1 MASKPFLPCSALPE
15 PPTAG
20 SQISC
25 PAVLSLGERA
35 WSWPLLPQLPLLPGV
50 PTSRPCLSLLQQL
63 GCSVQGK
70 FKPESSVLSYTQ
82 TLAVIKKKKKSRCM
96 GPGPGALP
104 AKPAEAQPGTGRGW
118 GASGRPRKTGLSG
131 LTGCERGLPAWHS
144 WRLQMVAGRDEE
156 PLRLPVDSSC
166 CSYEAQLSS
175 GGMAVSEWCRWGYG
189 PSPMSPTI
197 KAPSPTDGGLTTGRA
212 DAPGQRRHR
221 I

>member
-1 MASKPFLPCSALPE
+1 MELAPLATAASAPWGPNFSPLPVTSSTARLLCTRQVQTRELCPE
-15 PPTAG
+15 LHADAG
-20 SQISC
+20 SYQ
-25 PAVLSLGERA
+25 
-35 WSWPLLPQLPLLPGV
+35 
-50 PTSRPCLSLLQQL
+50 
-63 GCSVQGK
+63 
-70 FKPESSVLSYTQ
+70 
-82 TLAVIKKKKKSRCM
+82 KKKKKSRCM